1 MNDMYSQNIIEHYN
15 EPRNLGRLKNHTH
28 FAREVNTLCGDEIE
42 MFLNVENNVVRDV
55 GFIGNGCA
63 ISQASC
69 SMLTESIKGKSL
81 NEVRKLSKDDI
92 VKMLGIE
99 ISPVRLKCALI
110 SLSAT
115 LSAIN

>member
-15 EPRNLGRLKNHTH
+15 EPRNFGRLKNHTH
-28 FAREVNTLCGDEIE
+28 FAREVNSLCGDEIE
-42 MFLNVENNVVRDV
+42 MFLNVENNVVKDI

-69 SMLTESIKGKSL
+69 SMLTENIKGKSL
-81 NEVRKLSKDDI
+81 DEIRKLTKDNI
-92 VKMLGIE
+92 VKMLGID

-110 SLSAT
+110 SLSAVF
-115 LSAIN
+115 SAIN